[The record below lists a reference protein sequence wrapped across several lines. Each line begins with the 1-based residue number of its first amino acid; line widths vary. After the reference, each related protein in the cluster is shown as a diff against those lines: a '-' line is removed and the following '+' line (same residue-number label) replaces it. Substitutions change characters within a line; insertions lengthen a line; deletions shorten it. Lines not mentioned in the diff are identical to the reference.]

1 MLLLSPNKRLVPSLP
16 RAWLSTFPFV
26 LTLGCG
32 ICECECINNNY
43 WHTAQNS
50 VSARLR
56 LGRVGFADSQAA
68 AAERSG
74 QRFLDTVYATSGR
87 TEGFKGGF
95 VVFFNGVHIPIPDQL
110 MWLGEAA
117 NFNKGGSRLGMERKH
132 SDFDL
137 P

>member
-1 MLLLSPNKRLVPSLP
+1 MARCVRTDAHMLLLSPNKRLVPSLP

-32 ICECECINNNY
+32 ICECECNIKNNY

-74 QRFLDTVYATSGR
+74 QRFLDTVYAASGR
-87 TEGFKGGF
+87 TEGFKGGTKSS
-95 VVFFNGVHIPIPDQL
+95 QRL
-110 MWLGEAA
+110 Q
-117 NFNKGGSRLGMERKH
+117 NFNDYKTSLT
-132 SDFDL
+132 FL
-137 P
+137 YLNVFVP